1 MTDGMYVALELIL
14 LTLMIIVVNSRVSG
28 VVKRVNRLQGDVEL
42 TGAVLLKMLKELGD
56 DDGFSEED
64 NGKEE

>member
-14 LTLMIIVVNSRVSG
+14 LTLIIIVVNSRVSG
-28 VVKRVNRLQGDVEL
+28 VIKRVNRLQGDVEL

-56 DDGFSEED
+56 DNGFSEED
-64 NGKEE
+64 NDEEE